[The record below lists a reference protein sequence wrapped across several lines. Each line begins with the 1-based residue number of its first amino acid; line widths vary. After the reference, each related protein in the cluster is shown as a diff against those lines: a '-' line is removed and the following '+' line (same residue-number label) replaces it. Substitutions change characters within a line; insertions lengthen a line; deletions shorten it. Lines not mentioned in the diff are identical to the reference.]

1 MKSVALFILALVALP
16 PMASAQCQL
25 CAPGPGTTSKL
36 PAKPL
41 QIEID
46 AALDLGRAA
55 HLGQTT
61 SGTVSID
68 PNTGARQ
75 VTGGLA
81 DLGGMS
87 LKGTVRLSGDP
98 FAPVTVSLPNR
109 ITLNAPDGSTADVV
123 DLKTNLSPNAALDS
137 QGRLT
142 FAFGGRLVVTAGA
155 AGDFRGRIP
164 ISADYR

>member
-1 MKSVALFILALVALP
+1 MKRVCVFILALAALP
-16 PMASAQCQL
+16 SMASAQCQL
-25 CAPGPGTTSKL
+25 CAPGSGTTSKL

-46 AALDLGRAA
+46 AALDLGRA
-55 HLGQTT
+55 
-61 SGTVSID
+61 VSID
-68 PNTGARQ
+68 PVTGARR

-87 LKGTVRLSGDP
+87 LKGTVRLTGDP
-98 FAPVTVSLPNR
+98 FAPVAVSLPNR
-109 ITLNAPDGSTADVV
+109 ITLSATNGSTADVV
-123 DLKTNLSPNAALDS
+123 DLKTDLSPNAALDS

-142 FAFGGRLVVTAGA
+142 FAFGGRLIVTAGT
-155 AGDFRGRIP
+155 AGDFRGRIA

>member
-1 MKSVALFILALVALP
+1 MKPLAVLFLAFVALP
-16 PMASAQCQL
+16 SMASAQCRL
-25 CAPGPGTTSKL
+25 CAPGPGDKSKL

-41 QIEID
+41 QLEID

-55 HLGQTT
+55 HRGQST

-68 PNTGARQ
+68 PVTGVRR

-87 LKGTVRLSGDP
+87 LKGTVRLTGDP

-123 DLKTNLSPNAALDS
+123 EIKTDLSPNAALDS
-137 QGRLT
+137 QGRLS
-142 FAFGGRLVVTAGA
+142 FSFGGRLIVTAGA
-155 AGDFRGRIP
+155 AGDFRGRIA

>member
-1 MKSVALFILALVALP
+1 MKWICVLVLGLVAMP
-16 PMASAQCQL
+16 SMTSAQCRL
-25 CAPGPGTTSKL
+25 CAAGSGDTSKL

-41 QIEID
+41 QLEIE

-55 HLGQTT
+55 HRGQST

-68 PNTGARQ
+68 PVSGARR

-87 LKGTVRLSGDP
+87 LKGTVRLTGDA
-98 FAPVTVSLPNR
+98 FAPVAVSLPNR
-109 ITLNAPDGSTADVV
+109 ITLTASDGSTADVV
-123 DLKTNLSPNAALDS
+123 DIQTNLSPNATLDS
-137 QGRLT
+137 QGRLS
-142 FAFGGRLVVTAGA
+142 FAFGGRLIVTAGA
-155 AGDFRGRIP
+155 AGDFRGRIA

>member
-1 MKSVALFILALVALP
+1 MKRVCGFILALAALP
-16 PMASAQCQL
+16 SMASAQCQL
-25 CAPGPGTTSKL
+25 CAPGSGTTSKL

-55 HLGQTT
+55 HLGQMT

-68 PNTGARQ
+68 PVTGARR

-87 LKGTVRLSGDP
+87 LKGTVRLTGDP
-98 FAPVTVSLPNR
+98 FAPVAVSLPNR
-109 ITLNAPDGSTADVV
+109 ITLSATNGSTADVV
-123 DLKTNLSPNAALDS
+123 DLKTDLSPNAALDS

-142 FAFGGRLVVTAGA
+142 FAFGGRLIVTAGT
-155 AGDFRGRIP
+155 AGDFRGRIA

>member
-1 MKSVALFILALVALP
+1 MNHARLLILALAVLP
-16 PMASAQCQL
+16 SMASAQCRL
-25 CAPGPGTTSKL
+25 CAPGSGDISKL

-41 QIEID
+41 QLEID

-55 HLGQTT
+55 HRGQST

-68 PNTGARQ
+68 PVTGIRR

-87 LKGTVRLSGDP
+87 LKGTVRLTGDP
-98 FAPVTVSLPNR
+98 FAPVAVSLPNK
-109 ITLNAPDGSTADVV
+109 ITLTATDGSMADVV
-123 DLKTNLSPNAALDS
+123 ELKTDLSPNAALDS
-137 QGRLT
+137 QGRLS
-142 FAFGGRLVVTAGA
+142 FSFGGRLIVTAGA
-155 AGDFRGRIP
+155 AGDFRGRIS

>member
-1 MKSVALFILALVALP
+1 MKSVGLLIMTLVALP
-16 PMASAQCQL
+16 SMASAQCRL
-25 CAPGPGTTSKL
+25 CAPGPGDKSNL

-41 QIEID
+41 QLEIE

-55 HLGQTT
+55 HRGQTT

-68 PNTGARQ
+68 PVTGVRR

-87 LKGTVRLSGDP
+87 LKGTVRLTGDP
-98 FAPVTVSLPNR
+98 FAPVAVSMPNK
-109 ITLNAPDGSTADVV
+109 ISLTASNGSTADVV
-123 DLKTNLSPNAALDS
+123 ELKTDLSPNAALDA

-142 FAFGGRLVVTAGA
+142 FAFGGRLIVTAGA
-155 AGDFRGRIP
+155 SGDFRGRIA

>member
-1 MKSVALFILALVALP
+1 MTRIWLSLFALLAAP
-16 PMASAQCQL
+16 SIASAQCQL
-25 CAPGPGTTSKL
+25 CAGNPGSGSKL

-41 QIEID
+41 QLEID

-55 HLGQTT
+55 HRGANT
-61 SGTVSID
+61 SGTVMID
-68 PNTGARQ
+68 PKTGARQ

-87 LKGTVRLSGDP
+87 LKGTVRLTGDP

-109 ITLNAPDGSTADVV
+109 ITLNAPDGSQADIVNIQT
-123 DLKTNLSPNAALDS
+123 DLSPNATLNA
-137 QGRLT
+137 QGNLT
-142 FAFGGRLVVTAGA
+142 FAFGGRLIVTAGV

-164 ISADYR
+164 ISAEYR

>member
-1 MKSVALFILALVALP
+1 MKRVVLLLLALVTLP
-16 PMASAQCQL
+16 STAAAQCRL
-25 CAPGPGTTSKL
+25 CAPGPGDKAKP

-41 QIEID
+41 QLEID

-55 HLGQTT
+55 HRGQST

-68 PNTGARQ
+68 PVTGVRR

-87 LKGTVRLSGDP
+87 LKGTVRLTGDP
-98 FAPVTVSLPNR
+98 FAPVTVSLPSR

-123 DLKTNLSPNAALDS
+123 ELKTDLSPNAALDS
-137 QGRLT
+137 QGRLS
-142 FAFGGRLVVTAGA
+142 FSFGGRLIVTAGA
-155 AGDFRGRIP
+155 AGDFRGRIA